1 MRKTQLKSSRSF
13 WLKFIVFITVLT
25 LGTSLAVSGR
35 VIPAEHL
42 LTNLAAQN
50 LPPMVPGH
58 LLGTDNLGRDLLSML
73 ICGASGTLIVAF
85 CAALASALFGYAFG
99 AASGLSGGLLD
110 GLMMRFVDALLSVP
124 SIILLLTISS
134 LISAPEF
141 IRALPDGVLSI
152 LGVTDYSLGR
162 LPMLSVI
169 VAIAA
174 TSWLESARVARG
186 LVLSLKE
193 EEYILAARALGCDN
207 LALLKRHIS
216 RALSSVAALEA
227 TLLTADAIIMESGL
241 SFIGLGLGPSTPSWG
256 SLLRDAQPGL
266 LYGNWWAA
274 VLPGLCISATVL
286 ALHLTSRKYNMR

>member
-1 MRKTQLKSSRSF
+1 MNSKTF
-13 WLKFIVFITVLT
+13 WLLIVAVI
-25 LGTSLAVSGR
+25 AVSR
-35 VIPAEHL
+35 LIPGENL
-42 LTNLAAQN
+42 LTNLQEQN
-50 LPPMVPGH
+50 LAPLTAGH

-73 ICGASGTLIVAF
+73 VCGASGTLIVAL
-85 CAALASALFGYAFG
+85 CAALSSALFGYAFG
-99 AASGLSGGLLD
+99 AASGLSGGALD
-110 GLMMRFVDALLSVP
+110 SLMMRFVDALLSVP

-141 IRALPDGVLSI
+141 IRALPVDI
-152 LGVTDYSLGR
+152 LGVLGVSDYSLGL
-162 LPMLSVI
+162 LPLFSVI
-169 VAIAA
+169 VSIAA

-207 LALLKRHIS
+207 LSILRRHIS
-216 RALSSVAALEA
+216 RALASVAALEA

-241 SFIGLGLGPSTPSWG
+241 SFIGLGLGPATPSWG
-256 SLLRDAQPGL
+256 SILRDAQPGL

-274 VLPGLCISATVL
+274 VLPGFCISATVL